1 MRRESPSVWDSSVS
15 AETVL
20 GLLESLALSRER
32 ASSAAAVHK
41 RNMQAPVLV
50 RALPLLLTVLH
61 SVEGYGS
68 GSPSFGMPNS
78 YNMVREAMMHMQIE
92 CLLART

>member
-1 MRRESPSVWDSSVS
+1 MGLERFGRNGPGSFREPR
-15 AETVL
+15 
-20 GLLESLALSRER
+20 SLER